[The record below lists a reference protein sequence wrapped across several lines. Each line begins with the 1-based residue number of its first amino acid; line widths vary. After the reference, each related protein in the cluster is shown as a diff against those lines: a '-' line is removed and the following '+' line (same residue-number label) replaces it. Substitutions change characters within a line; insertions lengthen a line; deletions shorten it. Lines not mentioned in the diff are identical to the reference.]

1 MSSWISR
8 PASLLAAAVKLRR
21 HPGLAVGAALSLSL
35 ALAGAAILFTIVD
48 VALLHPLP
56 YPEQERIVAVR
67 RAQGPQGI
75 GPPVSGPAFLDLARR
90 QTSFSA
96 FAASTGATVVLNGE
110 GGATRLSGARVS
122 AQYFD
127 VLGMPLTQGR
137 AIAAIDFA
145 AGTPAPVALLS
156 ERAWQQHFGGAADI
170 VGRTITLD
178 GSKTTVIGVAPPGL
192 LFPGRAEIAVPLAL
206 PPDGGPRGNNSL
218 NLVGRLA
225 PGVGLDAAQAEFDR
239 LAAELAAEHPENH
252 AELHLP
258 LQRIVDRMTAATREV
273 AAVLAAAIALL
284 GLVGGASLV
293 NLVLADVLG
302 RRREFATR
310 AAIGAS
316 RGRLFGQFAAECMA
330 LTGFAA
336 LLALLAA
343 HFGLA
348 WLRDSEL
355 GWLARPE
362 NLRLSGAAVAATLL
376 TALLLGALTAL
387 ATGRDLGAAPA
398 AGLRSGTRAGGLD
411 PARQRLRRLLVSAQ
425 IGLSLVLL
433 IGAGVLVVSLAR
445 LTAESPGFD
454 PAHLTGMYLSLPSD
468 MVEDGSGDEA
478 EDARRR
484 DRRTAFLH
492 RVESSIAA
500 LPQVSRVGLGFHLPV
515 IDGAGTNGDLAIVGD
530 PPAEAGRAP
539 LAEIQLVTPAYFETL
554 GVALLHGRNFRPL
567 GQEGRDTVLV
577 NQELV
582 RRHFDGRDPLGH
594 ALLIADGRERRIVGV
609 VADVHQDGFGTT
621 TKPEVYFP
629 YDALATGDVALL
641 VRSEAAPVAL
651 VAAVRAEVARI
662 DARVPVFQPSTM
674 DEAFARSTAQR
685 RFLLTVM
692 GLFALAALAIAA
704 IGLYAVFSHA
714 VTLRQGEFGVRMAL
728 GAATA
733 DVRRLVAR
741 EAALLVGG
749 GIVLGV
755 GAAVALSGAAA
766 HLVYGVSARDPGIY
780 LGQSLLL
787 ALVAGAALARPIWRA
802 GRIPP
807 SQALRDE

>member
-1 MSSWISR
+1 MSR
-8 PASLLAAAVKLRR
+8 LTALLAAALKLRR

-67 RAQGPQGI
+67 RAQGPQRI

-96 FAASTGATVVLNGE
+96 FAASTGATVVLTGS
-110 GGATRLSGARVS
+110 GGATRLLGARVS

-137 AIAAIDFA
+137 AIAAIDFPG
-145 AGTPAPVALLS
+145 GTPAPVAMLS
-156 ERAWQQHFGGAADI
+156 ERAWQLHFGAAPDI

-178 GSKTTVIGVAPPGL
+178 GSKTTVIGVAPAGL

-206 PPDGGPRGNNSL
+206 PADGGARGNNSL
-218 NLVGRLA
+218 NLIGRLA
-225 PGVGLDAAQAEFDR
+225 PGVGIDAAQAEFER
-239 LAAELAAEHPENH
+239 LAQQLAEEHPENH

-258 LQRIVDRMTAATREV
+258 IQRIVDRMTAATREV

-284 GLVGGASLV
+284 GLVGSASLI

-316 RGRLFGQFAAECMA
+316 RGRLFGQFAAECVA
-330 LTGFAA
+330 LTTGAA
-336 LLALLAA
+336 LLALLLAQ
-343 HFGLA
+343 FGLA
-348 WLRDSEL
+348 WLRDSDL
-355 GWLARPE
+355 AWLARPE
-362 NLRLSGAAVAATLL
+362 DLRLSGVAGAATLL
-376 TALLLGALTAL
+376 VAVALGALTAVV
-387 ATGRDLGAAPA
+387 TGRDLGAAPA
-398 AGLRSGTRAGGLD
+398 QGLRSGARAGGLD

-454 PAHLTGMYLSLPSD
+454 PARLAAMYLSLPAD
-468 MVEDGSGDEA
+468 MVEDGSGDAA

-484 DRRTAFLH
+484 DRRTAFLQ

-500 LPQVSRVGLGFHLPV
+500 LPQVQQVGLGFHLPV
-515 IDGAGTNGDLAIVGD
+515 IDGSGTNGDLAIVGD
-530 PPAEAGRAP
+530 PPADAGKAP
-539 LAEIQLVTPAYFETL
+539 LAEFQLVTPGYFDTL
-554 GVALLHGRNFRPL
+554 GVALIAGRGFRPL

-582 RRHFDGRDPLGH
+582 RRHFGGRDPLGH
-594 ALLIADGRERRIVGV
+594 KLLIADGRERSIVGV
-609 VADVHQDGFGTT
+609 VADVRQDGYGTSPQ
-621 TKPEVYFP
+621 PEVYFP
-629 YDALATGDVALL
+629 YDALTTGDVALL
-641 VRSEAAPVAL
+641 LRSEASLTEL
-651 VAAVRAEVARI
+651 VTAVRSEVARI
-662 DARVPVFQPSTM
+662 DARVPVFQPTTM
-674 DEAFARSTAQR
+674 SDAFAKSTAQR
-685 RFLLTVM
+685 RFLLSVM

-728 GAATA
+728 GAATT

-741 EAALLVGG
+741 EAALLVGVG
-749 GIVLGV
+749 LALGV

-766 HLVYGVSARDPGIY
+766 HLVYGVSAREPWIY

-787 ALVAGAALARPIWRA
+787 SLVAAVALLRPIWRA